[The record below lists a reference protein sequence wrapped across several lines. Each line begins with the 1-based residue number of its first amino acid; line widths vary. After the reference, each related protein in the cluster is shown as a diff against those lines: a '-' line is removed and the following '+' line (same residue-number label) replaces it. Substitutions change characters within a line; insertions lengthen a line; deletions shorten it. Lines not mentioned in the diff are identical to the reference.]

1 MVCERGVA
9 KGLPVYPAL
18 LVNQGGGDDYSDTR
32 TSDFWLENPHLK
44 IGAKLDGVAG
54 VAGYDL
60 AAAANC
66 VDFAH
71 AEVRTLLPRFPPPV
85 PVFQA
90 CPKLGPALESVPP
103 KSRRLWS
110 RF

>member
-1 MVCERGVA
+1 MLSHRTLIPTAVRLQVVCERGVA

-18 LVNQGGGDDYSDTR
+18 LINQGGGDDYSDTR
-32 TSDFWLENPHLK
+32 TSDFWLENPQLK

-71 AEVRTLLPRFPPPV
+71 AEVRIPTPLLLC
-85 PVFQA
+85 QA
-90 CPKLGPALESVPP
+90 ACLCLTS
-103 KSRRLWS
+103 
-110 RF
+110 